1 MDSSTSSSSTCIRV
15 LSESSK
21 TLDEYDKR
29 RGDFGSRLALETMIK
44 RSPVRVLSLTCSASG
59 CERNWSTFE
68 QIHTKK
74 RNRLEQQKL
83 NSLVYVMYNM
93 KLRERS
99 MKRRATMDP
108 ILVDHIESNDEWI
121 TEKESPILPID
132 LLWLEDQNMAF
143 DISVITTIPESDDPV
158 DSNAP
163 STSNISEGDC
173 PPPSSRKRKATTLS
187 GPMGRFLTPI
197 REEGDIGTSVHGVD
211 DVHADVDAD
220 VDDERPRPSDEVNED
235 DDNEDDDNDDDL
247 LHIDDL

>member
-1 MDSSTSSSSTCIRV
+1 MLMLIFSWMNMTRG
-15 LSESSK
+15 
-21 TLDEYDKR
+21 
-29 RGDFGSRLALETMIK
+29 GDFGSRLALETMTK
-44 RSPVRVLSLTCSASG
+44 RSPADWWERFGDRTPQLTKFAVRVLSLTCSASG

-99 MKRRATMDP
+99 MKRRAAMDP
-108 ILVDHIESNDEWI
+108 ILVDHIESDDEWI
-121 TEKESPILPID
+121 AEKEGPVLPTD
-132 LLWLEDQNMAF
+132 PSWLEDQNMAF
-143 DISVITTIPESDDPV
+143 DISAITTIPESDDPV

-197 REEGDIGTSVHGVD
+197 REEGDIRMSVRGVD

-220 VDDERPRPSDEVNED
+220 ADDERPRPGDEV
-235 DDNEDDDNDDDL
+235 NEDDDNDDDL
-247 LHIDDL
+247 LDIDDL